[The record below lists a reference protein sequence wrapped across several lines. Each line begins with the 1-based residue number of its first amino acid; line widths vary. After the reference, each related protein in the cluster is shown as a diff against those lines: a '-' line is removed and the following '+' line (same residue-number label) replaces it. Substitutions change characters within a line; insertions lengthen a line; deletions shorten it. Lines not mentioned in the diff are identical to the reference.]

1 MSHSYAITTD
11 GDLVRFEDSDVRK
24 TFAADGLVTPIPAF
38 YARSMVG
45 AALVDDE
52 RWTIGPDD
60 VETFIRP
67 DSER

>member
-11 GDLVRFEDSDVRK
+11 GDLVRFEDSNIRK

-45 AALVDDE
+45 AALVDDA
-52 RWTIGPDD
+52 RWTLGPDD
-60 VETFIRP
+60 LETFDFQDLNR
-67 DSER
+67 